1 MSDLYPV
8 FLKLKQQKCLVVGGG
23 EVAARKVQSLLAC
36 QADVYV
42 ISPQL
47 HPPLSQF
54 VAAGKIRAFQRP
66 YQKEDLA
73 GAKLVIVATEQ
84 KEVNQQVASHCAEK
98 GILCNVVDE
107 PELCDFFVPAVVK
120 QGPLK
125 IAISTSGQ
133 APVFAKQI
141 RVNLTEHFD
150 EAYKIVIEMVGRAR
164 TELLEKVSDATK
176 RRKKISSLQLE
187 ELVQLYRSGG
197 KEALTQRINAL
208 LNLDA

>member
-47 HPPLSQF
+47 HPPLSQL

-107 PELCDFFVPAVVK
+107 PELCDFCTGSSKAR
-120 QGPLK
+120 PLK

-164 TELLEKVSDATK
+164 TELLES
-176 RRKKISSLQLE
+176 
-187 ELVQLYRSGG
+187 
-197 KEALTQRINAL
+197 
-208 LNLDA
+208 

>member
-8 FLKLKQQKCLVVGGG
+8 FLKLKLQKCLVVGGG

-42 ISPQL
+42 ISPKL
-47 HPPLSQF
+47 HPQLSELA
-54 VAAGKIRAFQRP
+54 AAGKIRAYRRP

-84 KEVNQQVASHCAEK
+84 KEVNQQVASHCAKK

-125 IAISTSGQ
+125 IAISTSGM

-141 RVNLTEHFD
+141 RQVLAAHFD
-150 EAYKIVIEMVGRAR
+150 EAYKIVLEAVGQAR
-164 TELLEKVSDATK
+164 RRLLETNADPRE
-176 RRKKISSLQLE
+176 RRELILSLQLE
-187 ELVQLYRSGG
+187 ELVQFYRTEG
-197 KEALTQRINAL
+197 KEALEQKLNKLFAL
-208 LNLDA
+208 K

>member
-8 FLKLKQQKCLVVGGG
+8 FLKLKLQKCLVVGGG

-42 ISPQL
+42 ISPKL
-47 HPPLSQF
+47 HPQLSELA
-54 VAAGKIRAFQRP
+54 AAGKIRAYRRP

-84 KEVNQQVASHCAEK
+84 KEVNQQVASHCAKK

-125 IAISTSGQ
+125 IAISTSGM

-141 RVNLTEHFD
+141 RQVLAAHFD
-150 EAYKIVIEMVGRAR
+150 EAYKIVLEAVGQAR
-164 TELLEKVSDATK
+164 RRLLETNADPRE
-176 RRKKISSLQLE
+176 RR
-187 ELVQLYRSGG
+187 
-197 KEALTQRINAL
+197 N
-208 LNLDA
+208 